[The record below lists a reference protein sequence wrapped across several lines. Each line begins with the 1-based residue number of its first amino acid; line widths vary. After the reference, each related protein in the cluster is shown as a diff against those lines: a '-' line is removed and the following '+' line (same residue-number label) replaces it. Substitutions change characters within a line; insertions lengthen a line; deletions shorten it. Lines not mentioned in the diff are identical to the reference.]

1 MDGLLIHTGYGIAI
15 NFNMVYH
22 RKQNSDQLTISSNL
36 NIIAN
41 TNMNKRA
48 VDFDIVYLKENGS
61 ALEFGIQASTH
72 FQSDGTQ

>member
-1 MDGLLIHTGYGIAI
+1 
-15 NFNMVYH
+15 MVYH